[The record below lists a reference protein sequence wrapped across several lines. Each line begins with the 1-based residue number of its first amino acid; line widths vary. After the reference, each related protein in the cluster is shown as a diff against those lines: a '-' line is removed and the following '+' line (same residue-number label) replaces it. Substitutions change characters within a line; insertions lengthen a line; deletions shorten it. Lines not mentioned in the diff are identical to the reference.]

1 MGWCQGNGT
10 KAGQV
15 RREIGR
21 KGHNHG
27 EEKDEQEKETRPLQL
42 QSMNLFEVLLR

>member
-15 RREIGR
+15 HREIGR
-21 KGHNHG
+21 KGHNHA
-27 EEKDEQEKETRPLQL
+27 EEQDEQEKETLQL
-42 QSMNLFEVLLR
+42 LSMNLFEMLLR